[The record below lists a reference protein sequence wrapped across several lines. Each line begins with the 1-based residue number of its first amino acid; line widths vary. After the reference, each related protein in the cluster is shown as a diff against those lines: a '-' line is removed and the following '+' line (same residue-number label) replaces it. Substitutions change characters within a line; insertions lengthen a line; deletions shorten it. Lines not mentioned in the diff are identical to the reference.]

1 MLDIRKVY
9 YPKMLALDLVDTV
22 NKKGTA
28 LDLINVCSSIGVEI
42 VNSNFKQY
50 KEKIAGKI
58 SRENGS
64 IKIFV
69 NQDDTIENQRFN
81 IAKMIGWFL
90 LNMSKLDKNEKI
102 FLNTNKFED
111 KENCE
116 INDFA
121 TELLVDEK
129 LLKGYIKAALPTEF
143 DNFLKNKND
152 KYVSSNNGTYIKS
165 ATIYPREY
173 IIDNLAKMFEVDKD
187 VIEYKLSIMN

>member
-1 MLDIRKVY
+1 
-9 YPKMLALDLVDTV
+9 
-22 NKKGTA
+22 
-28 LDLINVCSSIGVEI
+28 
-42 VNSNFKQY
+42 
-50 KEKIAGKI
+50 
-58 SRENGS
+58 
-64 IKIFV
+64 
-69 NQDDTIENQRFN
+69 
-81 IAKMIGWFL
+81 MIGWFL